1 MWARPTTK
9 HSRQNWTSSINC
21 CWFGCCA
28 NANTESFC
36 VHCIRYLASGF
47 FSTSASFH
55 FVFHCFIGS
64 SFLRLLFAFDVFDE
78 WEWKKRKAKKLLFL
92 VFHHIWLAQWR
103 RHIVYWTIRIYTI
116 GIDLELEWRFCYF
129 VKTPQNLSLV
139 NQFVIDMVLDK
150 LSTNYLG
157 IFFFFILLLL
167 LSGTRILAINSFL
180 FVVISHR
187 FRSNQNRD
195 QRFMKNVRFAAS
207 YVSATNGCEKKKK
220 NYFFNVW
227 SIASIHE
234 PARCS
239 IHLCVHNLKSVYFF
253 RDKNHYAIV
262 NESGEL
268 FRKL

>member
-47 FSTSASFH
+47 F
-55 FVFHCFIGS
+55 
-64 SFLRLLFAFDVFDE
+64 LLLLLFILFSIVSSVRLFCVYCSHSMYSMNE
-78 WEWKKRKAKKLLFL
+78 SGRNEKQKKKLLFL

-157 IFFFFILLLL
+157 IFFFFHSIVAF
-167 LSGTRILAINSFL
+167 IWYPY
-180 FVVISHR
+180 IS
-187 FRSNQNRD
+187 N
-195 QRFMKNVRFAAS
+195 
-207 YVSATNGCEKKKK
+207 
-220 NYFFNVW
+220 
-227 SIASIHE
+227 
-234 PARCS
+234 
-239 IHLCVHNLKSVYFF
+239 
-253 RDKNHYAIV
+253 
-262 NESGEL
+262 
-268 FRKL
+268 